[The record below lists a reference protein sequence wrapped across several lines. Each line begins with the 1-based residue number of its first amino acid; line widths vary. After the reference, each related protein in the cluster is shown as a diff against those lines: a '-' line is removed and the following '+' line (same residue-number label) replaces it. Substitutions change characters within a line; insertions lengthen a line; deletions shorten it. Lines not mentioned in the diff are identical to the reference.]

1 MGEVCT
7 STTMDKEHHENSWW
21 IHSFSVGRY
30 DRSGIFLTYV
40 KDTIS
45 DHWSINVHY
54 KSHIVVPLN
63 NKKYYPKL
71 INLISLLLLICMAC

>member
-1 MGEVCT
+1 MILESGGST

-40 KDTIS
+40 KNTIAGH
-45 DHWSINVHY
+45 DRV
-54 KSHIVVPLN
+54 
-63 NKKYYPKL
+63 
-71 INLISLLLLICMAC
+71 